1 MIPFCSHMIYK
12 PNQLICIAFLHICI
26 KQNLTNVL
34 YLFIIIIYIYNRKSK
49 KYQKQSVENP
59 INEPN

>member
-26 KQNLTNVL
+26 KQNLTN
-34 YLFIIIIYIYNRKSK
+34 LFIYLSLLFIYITGNRRNTKNNQLK
-49 KYQKQSVENP
+49 TL
-59 INEPN
+59 